1 MPLRDLARN
10 LAAGGQRSYLV
21 PGGSWTPHDMPSTTM
36 LRGGG
41 PVRGSRP
48 VTYDRALSHR
58 AVYACVD
65 VLSRLIVWNMP
76 IEAYRN
82 GKRVDLPAVVVNPS
96 PQPQVAGEHWRAGVQ
111 ESAALRGFGA
121 GMVAATDRLGWPTK
135 IEGVHPDLVSWRRD
149 RDSNR
154 VRWKVGTSAVELFQ
168 NGGELWIA
176 PAMRVGP
183 GAPVGL
189 SVIRYAAE
197 TIDLGLEAREF
208 AGDYFRAGG
217 LPITH
222 AKVTS
227 RGDLTDTQIDVIRS
241 RILTATEGRRP
252 LVTGANV
259 DLGKIEISADDAQF
273 LETMRAN
280 VADVAAYFGIPAESI
295 NGSAGGS
302 GITYATVEGRNL
314 ELLTNTVGAWMRWW
328 AVTLGQLT
336 PPDIELRL
344 DPEALLQT
352 SVRALY
358 ETVATGLGRG
368 TPGVLTPNEAR
379 EWLGY
384 DPVPDPEAS
393 TLYRPSSVVPIPNPT
408 DPAGA
413 PA

>member
-1 MPLRDLARN
+1 MAFRDLARN
-10 LAAGGQRSYLV
+10 LAAGGQRSYLM
-21 PGGSWTPHDMPSTTM
+21 PGGSWSPQDMPTVST
-36 LRGGG
+36 LRSGGPIRGG
-41 PVRGSRP
+41 RA

-58 AVYACVD
+58 AVYSCVD
-65 VLSRLIVWNMP
+65 LLSRLVVWNMP

-82 GKRVDLPAVVVNPS
+82 GKRVDLPPVAVNPS
-96 PQPQVAGEHWRAGVQ
+96 PQPQVAGEHWRAGAQ
-111 ESAALRGFGA
+111 EAAALRGYAA
-121 GMVAATDRLGWPTK
+121 GMVATTDRLGWPTK

-149 RDSNR
+149 RDGR
-154 VRWKVGTSAVELFQ
+154 VRWKVGTTAVELFQ
-168 NGGELWIA
+168 NGGELWVA

-189 SVIRYAAE
+189 SVIRYAAA
-197 TIDLGLEAREF
+197 TIDLGLEAQQF

-217 LPITH
+217 APTTH
-222 AKVTS
+222 AKVQS
-227 RGDLTDTQIDVIRS
+227 RHDLNDEQIEVIRS

-252 LVTGANV
+252 LVTGSNV
-259 DLGKIEISADDAQF
+259 ELSKVDISADDAQF

-295 NGSAGGS
+295 NGSSGGS

-336 PPDIELRL
+336 PPDLELRL

-379 EWLGY
+379 AWLGY
-384 DPVPDPEAS
+384 DRVADAEAD

-413 PA
+413 TA

>member
-1 MPLRDLARN
+1 MAIRDLVRN
-10 LAAGGQRSYLV
+10 LAAGGTRSYLM
-21 PGGSWTPHDMPSTTM
+21 PGGSWSPHDMPTAAA

-41 PVRGSRP
+41 RSGRA
-48 VTYDRALSHR
+48 VTYDRALAHR
-58 AVYACVD
+58 AVYSCVD
-65 VLSRLIVWNMP
+65 VLCRLVVWNMP
-76 IEAYRN
+76 IEAYRS
-82 GKRVDLPAVVVNPS
+82 GERVALPAIVVNPS
-96 PQPQVAGEHWRAGVQ
+96 PYPQVAGEHWRTAAL
-111 ESAALRGFGA
+111 EAAALRGYAAGA
-121 GMVAATDRLGWPTK
+121 VVATDPLGWPTK
-135 IEGVHPDLVSWRRD
+135 IDSVHPDLVRWRVD
-149 RDSNR
+149 RDTGR
-154 VRWKVGTSAVELFQ
+154 VRWTVNGKPMELFQ
-168 NGGELWIA
+168 HGGELWIA

-189 SVIRYAAE
+189 STIRYAAE
-197 TIDLGLEAREF
+197 TIDLGLEARQF
-208 AGDYFRAGG
+208 AGDFFRAGG
-217 LPITH
+217 MPLQH

-227 RGDLTDTQIDVIRS
+227 RGDLNEEQIEVIRA

-252 LVTGANV
+252 LVTGQNV
-259 DLGKIEISADDAQF
+259 DLAKIDVSADDAQF

-280 VADVAAYFGIPAESI
+280 VADVASYFGIPPETI
-295 NGSAGGS
+295 GGSAGGS

-336 PPDIELRL
+336 PPDVELRL

-379 EWLGY
+379 SWLGY
-384 DPVPDPEAS
+384 PALDDPEANV
-393 TLYRPSSVVPIPNPT
+393 LYRPSSVVPIPNPT

-413 PA
+413 TA